1 MKSIFDPSFRY
12 TPSYETNLQK
22 TFERIRREQAGNALE
37 TRPSPGPAPMKVLP
51 LRARQE
57 ARK

>member
-12 TPSYETNLQK
+12 IPSYETDVRK
-22 TFERIRREQAGNALE
+22 TFERIRRERAGNALE
-37 TRPSPGPAPMKVLP
+37 TRASSEAGPMKVLP
-51 LRARQE
+51 IRVRQE

>member
-12 TPSYETNLQK
+12 VPSFETDVRK
-22 TFERIRREQAGNALE
+22 TFARIRRERAENALE
-37 TRPSPGPAPMKVLP
+37 TRASLDAAPMKVLP
-51 LRARQE
+51 IRVRQE

>member
-12 TPSYETNLQK
+12 TPSYETDVRK
-22 TFERIRREQAGNALE
+22 TFERIRREQAGTTSE
-37 TRPSPGPAPMKVLP
+37 TRPSLEPAPIKVLP
-51 LRARQE
+51 MRARQE